1 MMKRFSQM
9 NQFMQKGMG
18 GLPKKLTCVLNSSSA
33 LLKTII
39 NLNKSGKSEAVSTAC
54 QHVVDLAVLSNQP
67 LEGAQLDA
75 FLKRSFSL
83 LEDQLSD

>member
-1 MMKRFSQM
+1 M
-9 NQFMQKGMG
+9 
-18 GLPKKLTCVLNSSSA
+18 LNSSSA

-39 NLNKSGKSEAVSTAC
+39 NLNKSGKSDAVRTAC